1 MIILMVLQILKICG
15 KVKGLTKCSSSFDP
29 FQLKMK
35 MVTCVSINSLLC
47 VCILNCVMPKSSQSS
62 TSLKRIKQSSSLSM
76 ISHTPIT
83 WIKQIKKTSTAIFN
97 DFQGIHQ
104 LEMKD
109 DTIKLKLNIN
119 IFDYNKKCK
128 RYDAI
133 GNKDSNGHHS
143 SLIYS
148 DKTNIY
154 IMHIQSDCLEY
165 ITSIY
170 FYPRCHL
177 SIQYVVITRRQSSTS
192 KSKTV
197 TVSITLN

>member
-1 MIILMVLQILKICG
+1 
-15 KVKGLTKCSSSFDP
+15 
-29 FQLKMK
+29 
-35 MVTCVSINSLLC
+35 
-47 VCILNCVMPKSSQSS
+47 
-62 TSLKRIKQSSSLSM
+62 
-76 ISHTPIT
+76 
-83 WIKQIKKTSTAIFN
+83 
-97 DFQGIHQ
+97 
-104 LEMKD
+104 MKD

-197 TVSITLN
+197 TVSITLNWCLTRLLNLITQEYLVVQSMSSIWHTTSNGNITTDLLHKTSRLLRTKSMTQLHHPHS